1 MTAIRA
7 HAPAELAGPSLPAP
21 LGVGS
26 FEHGDP
32 ALRPIA
38 LAALRSL
45 GLAVI
50 AGLLILVAL
59 PSVLMAA
66 AGQ

>member
-1 MTAIRA
+1 MTAIQVPA
-7 HAPAELAGPSLPAP
+7 QAELAGPSLPAP

-26 FEHGDP
+26 FERGDL
-32 ALRPIA
+32 ALRPIVSA
-38 LAALRSL
+38 TLRSL